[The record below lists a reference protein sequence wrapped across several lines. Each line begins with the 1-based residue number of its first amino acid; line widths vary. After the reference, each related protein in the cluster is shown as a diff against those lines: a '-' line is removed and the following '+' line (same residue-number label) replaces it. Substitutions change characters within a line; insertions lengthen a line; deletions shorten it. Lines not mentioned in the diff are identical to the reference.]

1 MWAHVKKFFW
11 KNETFVIFFGDDLIM
26 IDSDN
31 GCVKSPLKICFEKRA
46 LNVTKEWYTPRGDKW
61 MILSN

>member
-1 MWAHVKKFFW
+1 
-11 KNETFVIFFGDDLIM
+11 M